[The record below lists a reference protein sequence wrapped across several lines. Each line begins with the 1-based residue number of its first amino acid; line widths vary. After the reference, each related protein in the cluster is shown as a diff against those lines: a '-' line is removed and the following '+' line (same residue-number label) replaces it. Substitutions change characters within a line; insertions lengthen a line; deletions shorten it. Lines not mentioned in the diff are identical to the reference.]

1 MSDKTLYTIIVH
13 SENIAG
19 LLNQVTAV
27 FTRRQIN
34 IESLNV
40 SASSIKGVHKYT
52 ITAWTDKDTIEKVV
66 KQIEKK
72 IDVIQAH
79 YFTEDE
85 IYFHEI
91 ALYKVSTPAFQE
103 NPEASKLIRRY
114 NARIVEVNPVFS
126 IVEKNGMSED
136 ITSLYGE
143 LRVLN
148 CVLQFVRSGRVAIT
162 TSCFERVNEF
172 LDGREAKYN
181 ENKIGTYQFVAEP
194 FHVDFNGR
202 LTMGVLGNHLLNC
215 AGFHA
220 SDRGFGIATLNE
232 DNYTWVLSRLAVEL
246 DEMPY
251 QYENFS
257 VQTWVENV
265 YRLFTDRNFAIIDK
279 DGQ

>member
-34 IESLNV
+34 IES
-40 SASSIKGVHKYT
+40 
-52 ITAWTDKDTIEKVV
+52 TAWTDKDTIEKVV

-103 NPEASKLIRRY
+103 TPEASKVIRRY

-126 IVEKNGMSED
+126 IVEKNGMSEE
-136 ITSLYGE
+136 ITSLYEE
-143 LRVLN
+143 LRALK

-172 LDGREAKYN
+172 LDGQEAKYKQSKK
-181 ENKIGTYQFVAEP
+181 EQE
-194 FHVDFNGR
+194 
-202 LTMGVLGNHLLNC
+202 
-215 AGFHA
+215 
-220 SDRGFGIATLNE
+220 
-232 DNYTWVLSRLAVEL
+232 
-246 DEMPY
+246 
-251 QYENFS
+251 
-257 VQTWVENV
+257 
-265 YRLFTDRNFAIIDK
+265 
-279 DGQ
+279 

>member
-103 NPEASKLIRRY
+103 TPEASK
-114 NARIVEVNPVFS
+114 ARIVEVNPVFS
-126 IVEKNGMSED
+126 IVEKNGMSEE
-136 ITSLYGE
+136 ITSLYEE
-143 LRVLN
+143 LRALK

-172 LDGREAKYN
+172 LDGQEAKY
-181 ENKIGTYQFVAEP
+181 KQ
-194 FHVDFNGR
+194 
-202 LTMGVLGNHLLNC
+202 
-215 AGFHA
+215 
-220 SDRGFGIATLNE
+220 S
-232 DNYTWVLSRLAVEL
+232 
-246 DEMPY
+246 
-251 QYENFS
+251 
-257 VQTWVENV
+257 
-265 YRLFTDRNFAIIDK
+265 K
-279 DGQ
+279 K

>member
-1 MSDKTLYTIIVH
+1 MDKTLYTLIVH
-13 SENIAG
+13 SENFAG

-72 IDVIQAH
+72 IDVLQAH

-91 ALYKVSTPAFQE
+91 APYKVSMPEFQSQ
-103 NPEASKLIRRY
+103 PEASKVIRRY
-114 NARIVEVNPVFS
+114 NARIVEVNPVFA
-126 IVEKNGMSED
+126 IVEKNGISEE
-136 ITSLYGE
+136 ITSLYEE
-143 LRVLN
+143 LSALN

-172 LDGREAKYN
+172 LADRETKYN
-181 ENKIGTYQFVAEP
+181 
-194 FHVDFNGR
+194 
-202 LTMGVLGNHLLNC
+202 
-215 AGFHA
+215 
-220 SDRGFGIATLNE
+220 
-232 DNYTWVLSRLAVEL
+232 LSKGE
-246 DEMPY
+246 E
-251 QYENFS
+251 
-257 VQTWVENV
+257 
-265 YRLFTDRNFAIIDK
+265 K
-279 DGQ
+279 

>member
-91 ALYKVSTPAFQE
+91 ALYSTPAFQE
-103 NPEASKLIRRY
+103 TPEASKVIRRY

-126 IVEKNGMSED
+126 IVEKNGMSEE
-136 ITSLYGE
+136 ITSLYEE
-143 LRVLN
+143 LRALK

-172 LDGREAKYN
+172 LDGQEAKYKQSKK
-181 ENKIGTYQFVAEP
+181 EQE
-194 FHVDFNGR
+194 
-202 LTMGVLGNHLLNC
+202 
-215 AGFHA
+215 
-220 SDRGFGIATLNE
+220 
-232 DNYTWVLSRLAVEL
+232 
-246 DEMPY
+246 
-251 QYENFS
+251 
-257 VQTWVENV
+257 
-265 YRLFTDRNFAIIDK
+265 
-279 DGQ
+279 

>member
-1 MSDKTLYTIIVH
+1 MSEKTLYTIIVH

-52 ITAWTDKDTIEKVV
+52 ITAWTDRDTIEKVV

-72 IDVIQAH
+72 IDVLQAH
-79 YFTEDE
+79 
-85 IYFHEI
+85 YFHEI

-103 NPEASKLIRRY
+103 TPEASKVIRRY

-126 IVEKNGMSED
+126 IVEKNGMSEE
-136 ITSLYGE
+136 ITSLYEE
-143 LRVLN
+143 LRALK

-172 LDGREAKYN
+172 LDGQEAKYKQSKQQQ
-181 ENKIGTYQFVAEP
+181 E
-194 FHVDFNGR
+194 
-202 LTMGVLGNHLLNC
+202 
-215 AGFHA
+215 
-220 SDRGFGIATLNE
+220 
-232 DNYTWVLSRLAVEL
+232 
-246 DEMPY
+246 
-251 QYENFS
+251 
-257 VQTWVENV
+257 
-265 YRLFTDRNFAIIDK
+265 
-279 DGQ
+279 